1 MTNRWGRFVWL
12 SIGIITLLLAVRISL
27 LFINYILCA
36 EKTLV
41 VHRASK
47 KWRMI
52 GQVARETYVSRSSSN
67 WCQSMNDFC
76 VVINWSSIDRYQS
89 IPIDFIDWFGLIA
102 WFSDRV
108 PSIGYPGYWKPS
120 LLSFWEFCL
129 VQLSLLA
136 FVLSVILVPMDLDVT
151 TKAVVLGSCFLIVS
165 SHSHNTILSKVYC
178 KQEPW
183 SKQDIGSETKEPE
196 RKFALSPWKLCP
208 RLKPPRAR
216 GTFGSGDEN
225 VAGNTVLETDT
236 KGCKIYWMLSI
247 PQPSSTRGVQKILN
261 SFWLF

>member
-1 MTNRWGRFVWL
+1 MLRRCWSSTGLLKMADDQSGSTWDIFWGPLPIDANRWTIFVLLSIDHRLTDTNR
-12 SIGIITLLLAVRISL
+12 
-27 LFINYILCA
+27 
-36 EKTLV
+36 
-41 VHRASK
+41 
-47 KWRMI
+47 
-52 GQVARETYVSRSSSN
+52 
-67 WCQSMNDFC
+67 
-76 VVINWSSIDRYQS
+76 YQLTN
-89 IPIDFIDWFGLIA
+89 FIDWFGLID
-102 WFSDRV
+102 WFSGHWV

-129 VQLSLLA
+129 VQLSLPA

-183 SKQDIGSETKEPE
+183 SKQDIGSEPKEPE

-261 SFWLF
+261 SSWLFLIIWLLLTFMSFISLQDFMFFEQAQGHDDHN